1 MPPPIGVPPP
11 GPLRCAGLRRQFPIS
26 AGAVVS
32 TLSAMLAPPAFGQ
45 QLQPEPGFYFGPAL
59 VTAYDSNVT
68 LAQKGYGVSGAQ
80 IDTAALLAGFDRNY
94 EREHVYATADVGRVV
109 YRHDSIYEY
118 GPGPQGQLVEQAALP
133 GSLYDF
139 TKEDFLL
146 GLKSTLPADVTT
158 DVSLTR
164 TASLADQAYLNT
176 VRRDV
181 ITTNGAKARLEFPL
195 TTYWHGVAIATG
207 AKSRNSDALDRPTD
221 LDTTEFDAG
230 VRYQTGASNYVDV
243 LARTVNASYPHA
255 TLAEFSDAPYRE
267 RGADL
272 RMKWTI
278 SGVSDLAGRIGY
290 LQRRYDT
297 LTLLDFSGPA
307 YDLTYNWHPETKL
320 RLQLYV
326 LRQTGSPGDIQF
338 LDAVTHTYRVTPSYI
353 PTDKTRLEIHYE
365 WTRLDYY
372 GDLQSGTAQS
382 SDRRDTLDNFGLA
395 ASWTPRKWAGIK
407 LEVRKMQRGT
417 NAPYLDYTDVL
428 SSLSVRLLF

>member
-1 MPPPIGVPPP
+1 
-11 GPLRCAGLRRQFPIS
+11 
-26 AGAVVS
+26 
-32 TLSAMLAPPAFGQ
+32 MLAPAAFGQ

-278 SGVSDLAGRIGY
+278 SGVSDLAGRVGY
-290 LQRRYDT
+290 LQRRYDD
-297 LTLLDFSGPA
+297 LGFLDFSGPA
-307 YDLTYNWHPETKL
+307 YDLTYTWRPENKI
-320 RLQLYV
+320 RLVLYG

-338 LDAVTHTYRVTPSYI
+338 LDAVTHTYRLTPAYY
-353 PTDKTRLEIHYE
+353 PTDKTLVEVHYE

-372 GDLQSGTAQS
+372 GNLQSGTPQS
-382 SDRRDTLDNFGLA
+382 SARRDTLDNFGLA
-395 ASWTPRKWAGIK
+395 ASWTPRRWAGIK
-407 LEVRKMQRGT
+407 LEVRKSVRGS
-417 NAPYLDYTDVL
+417 NSPYLDYNDIL